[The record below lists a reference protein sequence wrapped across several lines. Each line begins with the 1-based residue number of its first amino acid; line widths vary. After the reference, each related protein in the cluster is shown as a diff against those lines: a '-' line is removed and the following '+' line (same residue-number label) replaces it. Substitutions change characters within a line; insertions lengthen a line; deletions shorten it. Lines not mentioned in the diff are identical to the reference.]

1 MAGEQGAHGEMSVSS
16 LDIRPLPP
24 SIINYLHDN
33 TQRKHSIEIIMNTN
47 VQRIGSNKKNITRAP
62 LSLCLGF
69 LLFNAQLT
77 S

>member
-47 VQRIGSNKKNITRAP
+47 VQRSGSHKKIT
-62 LSLCLGF
+62 
-69 LLFNAQLT
+69 
-77 S
+77 

>member
-1 MAGEQGAHGEMSVSS
+1 MAGAQGAHGEMSVS
-16 LDIRPLPP
+16 

-47 VQRIGSNKKNITRAP
+47 VQRSGSHKKTSP
-62 LSLCLGF
+62 VPLCLSVSVSSY
-69 LLFNAQLT
+69 LML